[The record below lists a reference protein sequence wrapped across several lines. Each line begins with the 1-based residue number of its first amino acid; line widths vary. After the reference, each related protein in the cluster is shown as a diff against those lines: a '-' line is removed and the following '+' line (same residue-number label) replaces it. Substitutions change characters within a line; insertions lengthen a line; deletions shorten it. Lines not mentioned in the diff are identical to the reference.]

1 MRLLGKIKEAGI
13 AILAI
18 NVLIWALVGLQIIP
32 FNSSL
37 MLGFVLSSVLLI
49 VGQAFFIVGAED
61 SIMQMGQKIG
71 NNFGKIKKAF
81 VVFLIGFAVGAG
93 ATMAEPDIM
102 FFVEQLIGFCPT
114 LSQTIIMVG
123 LAGSIGLFVI
133 VSLVQTLKYIPLKYI
148 FCVTYILAIILCF
161 VFSSDYFG
169 IAFDS
174 SGVTTGPITV
184 PLLIAFGS
192 GFSTIIAKGKSNS
205 SGFGMVGIASIG
217 PILLMAFFGLF
228 GVSAD
233 GYFAPATSG
242 GFFEILLHSAEKS
255 AIALIPI
262 VVIFL
267 ILNFSVLKLSLK
279 TLAKMFVSLIVC
291 YSGLVVFLTAINY
304 GFAPMGNFLGQSF
317 GALVSS
323 AKGLLI
329 VLLVMAILGFV
340 LVFTEPAI
348 NILASQITTAS
359 VGKIKKVGVYVALI
373 VAIALAI
380 VLATLKVVFAI
391 PMYVFVVPIIAF
403 TLILS
408 FVVPDIFVG
417 IAFDSGGVASGTM
430 AVTFVFP
437 IFVGIANVV
446 NNSVLSY
453 AFGSIALIA
462 LLPILC
468 IQVLGLITKIKQR
481 RAEKNDK

>member
-1 MRLLGKIKEAGI
+1 MRLLGKIKEAGF

-18 NVLIWALVGLQIIP
+18 NVLIWALVGFGVIP
-32 FNSSL
+32 FDSSI

-49 VGQAFFIVGAED
+49 LGQAFFIVGAED
-61 SIMQMGQKIG
+61 SIMQMGEKIG
-71 NNFGKIKKAF
+71 NNLGKVKK
-81 VVFLIGFAVGAG
+81 VIIIFLIGFAVGAG

-102 FFVEQLIGFCPT
+102 FFVEQLVGFCPS
-114 LSQTIIMVG
+114 LGQTIIMLG

-133 VSLVQTLKYIPLKYI
+133 VSLIQTLKRVPLKYI
-148 FCVTYILAIILCF
+148 FCAFYILAIILCF
-161 VFSSDYFG
+161 VFSTNYFG

-184 PLLIAFGS
+184 PLLIAFGA
-192 GFSTIIAKGKSNS
+192 GFSKITAKNSSNS
-205 SGFGMVGIASIG
+205 GGFGMVGIASIG

-228 GVSAD
+228 GVSGNSYTPTVEGA
-233 GYFAPATSG
+233 
-242 GFFEILLHSAEKS
+242 GFFQVLAHSAEKS
-255 AIALIPI
+255 AIALVPI
-262 VVIFL
+262 VAIFL

-279 TLAKMFVSLIVC
+279 TLIKMFISLIIC
-291 YSGLVVFLTAINY
+291 YLGLVVFLTAINY

-317 GALVSS
+317 GVLASS
-323 AKGLLI
+323 TKGLLI

-359 VGKIKKVGVYVALI
+359 VGKIKKMAVYAALI
-373 VAIALAI
+373 VAIALAL

-391 PMYVFVVPIIAF
+391 PMYVFVIPII
-403 TLILS
+403 TLIIILS
-408 FVVPDIFVG
+408 FIVPDIFVG

-437 IFVGIANVV
+437 ILVGIATVLGK
-446 NNSVLSY
+446 SVLAY

-462 LLPILC
+462 MLPILC